1 VITPNQM
8 RGQVTALYLAVF
20 NLIGFGV
27 GPLFVAA
34 LTDYVFGAKSAL
46 PYALSLTS
54 GLLGPIAVYVVWYG
68 MKPYAASV
76 VRARAWT

>member
-1 VITPNQM
+1 
-8 RGQVTALYLAVF
+8 
-20 NLIGFGV
+20 
-27 GPLFVAA
+27 